1 MPRIVGVE
9 KAADILRT
17 ARTVSSKEAAE
28 IGLVYKEAAG
38 DLVDEAIQ
46 LAKQIVS
53 GEVKV
58 KTIPK
63 DGLAVNESPKA
74 VELGHLSKKVD
85 DILVKAIYEGLRLS
99 LIEGLDLE
107 SRMFGE
113 CLLTEDMKIGL
124 ENFKT
129 NGPKAK
135 ANFIHK

>member
-1 MPRIVGVE
+1 MPRLVGIE

-17 ARTVSSKEAAE
+17 ARNVSAKEALE
-28 IGLVYKEAAG
+28 IGLIFKEVEG
-38 DLVDEAIQ
+38 DLIDEAIK
-46 LAKQIVS
+46 LAKQIAS

-58 KTIPK
+58 KVISQEPLSTNGTPK
-63 DGLAVNESPKA
+63 TLEI
-74 VELGHLSKKVD
+74 GHLSKKIDV
-85 DILVKAIYEGLRLS
+85 ILVKAIYDGARLN
-99 LIEGLDLE
+99 LKDGLDLE

-135 ANFIHK
+135 ANFVHK